1 MGIASLGS
9 KLRMLMKKF
18 ERALHGLTNPFR
30 HVRVH
35 RAQPVNDAGVV
46 REKPGTLVQIMRH
59 ALWR

>member
-18 ERALHGLTNPFR
+18 ERALNGLTKPFR
-30 HVRVH
+30 RVRVH
-35 RAQPVNDAGVV
+35 RAQSINDAGVI

-59 ALWR
+59 ELW